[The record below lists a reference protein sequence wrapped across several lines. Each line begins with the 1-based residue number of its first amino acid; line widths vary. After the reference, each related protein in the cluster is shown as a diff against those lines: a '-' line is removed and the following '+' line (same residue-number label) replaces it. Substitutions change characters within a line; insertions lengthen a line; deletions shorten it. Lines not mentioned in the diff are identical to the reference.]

1 MKERII
7 LGIDPDTEKSGV
19 AKLHLDGHGNHA
31 LSLFRMTFPEL
42 MDFLRAFS
50 ELGQTESITVVVE
63 RGWFTTTNYHLR
75 FDRGQRFASRQGV
88 DIGRNHET
96 GRKIVEMARHY
107 GLDVTEMNPLPKKWS
122 GKDGKITKEELESFT
137 GPLPRCSQDE
147 RDAALLAW
155 VHAGLPVSV
164 RVSHK
169 MEV

>member
-1 MKERII
+1 
-7 LGIDPDTEKSGV
+7 
-19 AKLHLDGHGNHA
+19 
-31 LSLFRMTFPEL
+31 
-42 MDFLRAFS
+42 
-50 ELGQTESITVVVE
+50 
-63 RGWFTTTNYHLR
+63 
-75 FDRGQRFASRQGV
+75 
-88 DIGRNHET
+88 
-96 GRKIVEMARHY
+96 MARHY

-169 MEV
+169 REV